1 VDKMLVVNAT
11 DVRKEWG
18 SFIDSIVREKPK
30 VIKRSRDYIFT
41 ASIDMLKEILKPYT
55 FTVEIYKE
63 DDGTV
68 TASLNEI
75 DLVENASCEE
85 EAIEKMAKSLI
96 EYARDYYNE
105 FQYWFSAPNRK
116 SHLPYV
122 LNVLLR
128 DNIEEVKKL
137 IKCLPGKN

>member
-1 VDKMLVVNAT
+1 MLVVNAT

-41 ASIDMLKEILKPYT
+41 ASVDMLKEILKPYT
-55 FTVEIYKE
+55 FTAEIYKE

-68 TASLNEI
+68 TVSLNEI

-85 EAIEKMAKSLI
+85 EAVEKLANALV

-116 SHLPYV
+116 AHLPYV
-122 LNVLLR
+122 LNVLLW

>member
-1 VDKMLVVNAT
+1 MLVVNAT

-41 ASIDMLKEILKPYT
+41 ASVDMLKEILKPYT
-55 FTVEIYKE
+55 FTAEIYKE

-68 TASLNEI
+68 TVSLNEI

-85 EAIEKMAKSLI
+85 EAVEKLANALV
-96 EYARDYYNE
+96 EYAKDYYND

-116 SHLPYV
+116 SHLPFV
-122 LNVLLR
+122 LHVLLQ
-128 DNIEEVKKL
+128 DSIEGVKGL
-137 IKCLPGKN
+137 IRCQRGKN

>member
-1 VDKMLVVNAT
+1 MLVVNAT

-41 ASIDMLKEILKPYT
+41 ASVDMLKEILKPYT
-55 FTVEIYKE
+55 FTAEIYKE

-68 TASLNEI
+68 TVSLNEI

-85 EAIEKMAKSLI
+85 EAVEKLANALV
-96 EYARDYYNE
+96 EYAKDYYND

-116 SHLPYV
+116 SHLPFV
-122 LNVLLR
+122 LHVLLQ
-128 DNIEEVKKL
+128 DSIEGVKGL
-137 IKCLPGKN
+137 IRCQHGKN

>member
-1 VDKMLVVNAT
+1 MLVVNAT

-30 VIKRSRDYIFT
+30 VIKRSRDYIF
-41 ASIDMLKEILKPYT
+41 AVSVDMLKEILKPYT
-55 FTVEIYKE
+55 FTAEIYKE
-63 DDGTV
+63 EDGTV

-85 EAIEKMAKSLI
+85 EIVEKLAKALI
-96 EYARDYYNE
+96 EYARNYYNE

-116 SHLPYV
+116 PHLPYV
-122 LNVLLR
+122 LHVLLQ
-128 DNIEEVKKL
+128 DSIEGVKGL
-137 IKCLPGKN
+137 IRFLPGKS

>member
-1 VDKMLVVNAT
+1 MLIVNAT

-122 LNVLLR
+122 LHVLLQ
-128 DNIEEVKKL
+128 DNIEGVKRL
-137 IKCLPGKN
+137 IRCLPGKN